1 MINQVVTANNAP
13 KNAFKDFSQ
22 PKNGYYLNA
31 PFVEEEKKK
40 KTNKLGTTIA
50 VSALVIGF
58 GTLAI
63 LSGGLNKGAAK
74 FFVN

>member
-40 KTNKLGTTIA
+40 KTDLFCEDNLIYRKFTDQDD
-50 VSALVIGF
+50 VSIDEVVKRF
-58 GTLAI
+58 KQD
-63 LSGGLNKGAAK
+63 N
-74 FFVN
+74 